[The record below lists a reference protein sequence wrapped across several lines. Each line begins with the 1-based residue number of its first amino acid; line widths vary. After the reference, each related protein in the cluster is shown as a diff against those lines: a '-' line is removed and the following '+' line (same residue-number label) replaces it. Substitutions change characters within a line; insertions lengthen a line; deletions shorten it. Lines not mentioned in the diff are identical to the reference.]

1 MPTRVTIVD
10 DSKVSRKMIIKSLP
24 KDWDIE
30 ISEACNGKEALEAYH
45 AGKAEVMFL
54 DLTMPEMDG
63 YQVLENLKKEDL
75 NTFVI
80 VVSADI
86 QPKARERVLSL
97 GAMDFIKKPINT
109 EMVIEVLKKYGV
121 IE

>member
-1 MPTRVTIVD
+1 MPTRVLVVD
-10 DSKVSRKMIIKSLP
+10 DSKISRKMIIKSLP

-30 ISEACNGKEALEAYH
+30 ISEACNGKEALDGYH

-54 DLTMPEMDG
+54 DLTMPVMDG
-63 YQVLENLKKEDL
+63 YEALEILKKEGL

-86 QPKARERVLSL
+86 QPKARERVISL
-97 GAMDFIKKPINT
+97 GAMDFIKKPIDTDKVN
-109 EMVIEVLKKYGV
+109 EVLKKFG
-121 IE
+121 II